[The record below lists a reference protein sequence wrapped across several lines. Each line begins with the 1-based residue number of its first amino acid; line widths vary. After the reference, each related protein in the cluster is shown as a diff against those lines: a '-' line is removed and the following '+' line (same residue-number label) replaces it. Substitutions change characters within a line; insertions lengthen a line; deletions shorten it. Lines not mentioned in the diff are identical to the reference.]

1 LHHLG
6 CVFDGNGENGGGKG
20 GRCVRRG
27 RRTRK
32 EEVKETSVYDVSDVQ
47 KMCVECRQWGEGRN
61 GGALVRRVH
70 ALIFSRTK
78 PLAKR

>member
-1 LHHLG
+1 MM
-6 CVFDGNGENGGGKG
+6 C
-20 GRCVRRG
+20 
-27 RRTRK
+27 
-32 EEVKETSVYDVSDVQ
+32 DVQ